1 MAPNSIVPA
10 TTPMAT
16 FVDVAIDE
24 VVVVALLYERIST
37 VAYIKRKKIIR
48 SRVNRRYWVHINTNV
63 CLAWCIAGISS
74 NIILCIQCIFSMVY
88 IRIRIRSLVNRT

>member
-1 MAPNSIVPA
+1 MAPSSIIPA
-10 TTPMAT
+10 TAPMAT

-48 SRVNRRYWVHINTNV
+48 SRVNRRYWVHINTNIS
-63 CLAWCIAGISS
+63 LA
-74 NIILCIQCIFSMVY
+74 
-88 IRIRIRSLVNRT
+88 

>member
-1 MAPNSIVPA
+1 MIPV

-37 VAYIKRKKIIR
+37 VAYIKRKKSYAAVSTVGIEFILTLTFPWR
-48 SRVNRRYWVHINTNV
+48 NALPAFRVTLFCVFN
-63 CLAWCIAGISS
+63 AFFA
-74 NIILCIQCIFSMVY
+74 
-88 IRIRIRSLVNRT
+88 

>member
-1 MAPNSIVPA
+1 MAPSSIAPA

-48 SRVNRRYWVHINTNV
+48 SRVNRRY
-63 CLAWCIAGISS
+63 
-74 NIILCIQCIFSMVY
+74 
-88 IRIRIRSLVNRT
+88 